1 MKTVTRLSLLSVAL
15 YCLTFNLYAQ
25 DNEAALSASTN
36 NELLEKLQARDKL
49 ISDLISRIEALEHRV
64 QELESDEAPAVAIQS
79 DTQPKAETAAVVAT
93 ASSEDLP
100 KSDPREQEVLIRRAF
115 EQTLIDRGGLLL
127 PAGVWNLEPSFSYIH
142 SSRDEIFIDGFSI
155 YPVLVVGDI
164 VSQHVQRDLNIVTG
178 TARLGLPN
186 DFQIEARIPFGYS
199 KIRTYSADNTE
210 EKFSDSGYGDLEIS
224 ISKQLHRS
232 RGKWPDLLTSLRWKF
247 ATGENP
253 FGVIDPG
260 TYTGS
265 GYESLGL
272 SLSTIKVV
280 DPVVYFGGLDY
291 THNYGTSEEIGY
303 FEPGDSWGFN
313 MGMAIALNLN
323 NSLSLAY
330 DQQFSRRSKLDGIDI
345 PDSYFST
352 GVFSIG
358 SSYTFSS
365 GTTLD
370 IKLGIG
376 LTEDSPDVIFST
388 SLPFRGDFGWGR

>member
-1 MKTVTRLSLLSVAL
+1 MVSRFSIWPVAL
-15 YCLTFNLYAQ
+15 YCLTFSLYAQ
-25 DNEAALSASTN
+25 DNEAAPSAQAN
-36 NELLEKLQARDKL
+36 DELREKLKVRDQL
-49 ISDLISRIEALEHRV
+49 IDDLVSRIEALEHRV
-64 QELESDEAPAVAIQS
+64 EELESDEAAAVAAQA
-79 DTQPKAETAAVVAT
+79 DTQPEEKAAAIVAT

-127 PAGVWNLEPSFSYIH
+127 PSGVWNLEPSFSYVH

-155 YPVLVVGDI
+155 FPVLVVGDI
-164 VSQHVQRDLNIVTG
+164 FSQHVQRDLNIVTG

-186 DFQIEARIPFGYS
+186 DFQIEARLPFGYL
-199 KIRTYSADNTE
+199 KTRTFSADNTE
-210 EKFSDSGYGDLEIS
+210 EKLSDSGVGDFELS
-224 ISKQLHRS
+224 LSKQLHRS

-247 ATGENP
+247 ATGDSP
-253 FGVIDPG
+253 FRVTDPG

-272 SLSTIKVV
+272 SLSAVKVV

-291 THNYGTSEEIGY
+291 THNYATSEEIGY
-303 FEPGDSWGFN
+303 FEPGDSWGFS

-330 DQQFSRRSKLDGIDI
+330 DQHFSRQSKLDGIGI
-345 PDSYFST
+345 PDSYFTT

-365 GTTLD
+365 GVTLD
-370 IKLGIG
+370 LKLGIG

-388 SLPFRGDFGWGR
+388 SVPIRGNFDWGR